1 MEYETRSG
9 LPVEVRED
17 SGSVIVEGYAAV
29 FDQPTNIG
37 DVFTEVIAR
46 GAFKNALSRGDDTEF
61 LINHGGLPLAR
72 STAGNLT
79 MTEDDHGLKIRAVLD
94 PTDPDVQRIIPKMR
108 AKMLDQMSFAFQAA
122 GQRWDTPADG
132 PDVRTITDV
141 VLYDVSIVNR
151 GAYPTTSI
159 ALRARDDARA
169 KDEARKVQA
178 DRNAKMAE
186 ARIAERKAASEQRFR
201 GIAVARMMDDGLS
214 PLEEAMKWLDKAIK
228 RHERHMDGTE
238 STSEA
243 SQQKMMDEM
252 MAAMDALKRF
262 TES

>member
-46 GAFKNALSRGDDTEF
+46 GAFKNALSRGDDTQF

-108 AKMLDQMSFAFQAA
+108 AKMLDQMSFAFQAT

-132 PDVRTITDV
+132 PDVRTVTDV
-141 VLYDVSIVNR
+141 VLFDVSIVNR
-151 GAYPTTSI
+151 GAYPQTSI
-159 ALRARDDARA
+159 ALRSR
-169 KDEARKVQA
+169 DEARKRVEDERREAEKKA
-178 DRNAKMAE
+178 DNYFR
-186 ARIAERKAASEQRFR
+186 RKAETDQRVR
-201 GIAVARMMDDGLS
+201 GIR
-214 PLEEAMKWLDKAIK
+214 
-228 RHERHMDGTE
+228 
-238 STSEA
+238 
-243 SQQKMMDEM
+243 
-252 MAAMDALKRF
+252 
-262 TES
+262 